1 MKLDNVASK
10 QVFEHP
16 NDHKY
21 DKKLRNKAVAD
32 MAFAGITIAHMEDGT
47 GFDYEKII
55 KIMHG
60 DTSVSKE
67 DYKKAFEFLNR
78 FE

>member
-1 MKLDNVASK
+1 
-10 QVFEHP
+10 
-16 NDHKY
+16 
-21 DKKLRNKAVAD
+21 
-32 MAFAGITIAHMEDGT
+32 MAFAGIILARMEDGT

-67 DYKKAFEFLNR
+67 YYKKAFEFLNR